1 MIYFEN
7 KMDFVSEKDKSKH
20 RTPIEVSIWNK
31 LSDSNNEKTIWSTP
45 L

>member
-1 MIYFEN
+1 MFQKKN
-7 KMDFVSEKDKSKH
+7 KSKH
-20 RTPIEVSIWNK
+20 CISIEVSIWNK